1 MSQNKT
7 CYLCLGAKHKKRE
20 GKIRNLDDVDVLE
33 CEDCSLVFLSSFAH
47 MNEGFYQDGA
57 MHSDISLET
66 WIEITKTDDLRR
78 FNFVKKKI
86 QDKKV
91 LDFGSGNAAFINLA
105 KNIAK
110 EAVGL
115 EIDETFKEYFIQNNL
130 QIITNLQETD
140 EKFDVI
146 TIFHVL
152 EHLQNPKETLQEISE
167 KLAPK
172 GEIIIEV
179 PSSNDALLK
188 VYNNKGFKNFTYWGC
203 HLFLFNDKTLKKLF
217 ENSDFKINYI
227 KHIQRY
233 GIANHLHWIFK
244 NKPNGHNLWKAIDL
258 RLLNKLYETILSF
271 FKITDTIIVSVSLK

>member
-130 QIITNLQETD
+130 QIITNS
-140 EKFDVI
+140 F
-146 TIFHVL
+146 
-152 EHLQNPKETLQEISE
+152 PTLFF
-167 KLAPK
+167 
-172 GEIIIEV
+172 
-179 PSSNDALLK
+179 SSLWYRAQM
-188 VYNNKGFKNFTYWGC
+188 
-203 HLFLFNDKTLKKLF
+203 TL
-217 ENSDFKINYI
+217 S
-227 KHIQRY
+227 
-233 GIANHLHWIFK
+233 
-244 NKPNGHNLWKAIDL
+244 
-258 RLLNKLYETILSF
+258 
-271 FKITDTIIVSVSLK
+271 